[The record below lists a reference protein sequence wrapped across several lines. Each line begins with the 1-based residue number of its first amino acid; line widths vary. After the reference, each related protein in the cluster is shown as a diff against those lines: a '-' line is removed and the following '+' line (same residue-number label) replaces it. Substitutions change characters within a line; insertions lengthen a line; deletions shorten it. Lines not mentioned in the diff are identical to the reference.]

1 MSVGKALVTHQI
13 YSHLSAGILRGG
25 NKDQLF
31 AESEVSLKS
40 LFSLS
45 VSSRRFKWAIC
56 LNISQGSFP
65 FFSDHFL
72 ALFMNPRSPAL

>member
-1 MSVGKALVTHQI
+1 MEGWGV
-13 YSHLSAGILRGG
+13 G

-40 LFSLS
+40 LFSLC
-45 VSSRRFKWAIC
+45 VLA
-56 LNISQGSFP
+56 SFQVGHLSKHLSG
-65 FFSDHFL
+65 FFSLFSDHFL